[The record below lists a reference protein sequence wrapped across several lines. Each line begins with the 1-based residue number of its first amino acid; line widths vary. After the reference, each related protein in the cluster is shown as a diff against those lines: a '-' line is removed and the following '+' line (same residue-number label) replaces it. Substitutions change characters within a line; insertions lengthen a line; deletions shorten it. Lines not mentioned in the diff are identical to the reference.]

1 MSDVNRD
8 LNQERGATMSRI
20 DTLARRDRPI
30 SAVSETAPIELDC
43 KGLLCPLPVYRTS
56 QAINLLRQGQT
67 LRVEC
72 TDPGSLAD
80 FPALARQRGL
90 TLLSA
95 TAENGVQVFL
105 LRKDSAQ

>member
-1 MSDVNRD
+1 MSERITQSRAAAGANAGDV
-8 LNQERGATMSRI
+8 
-20 DTLARRDRPI
+20 
-30 SAVSETAPIELDC
+30 ELDC
-43 KGLLCPLPVYRTS
+43 RGLLCPLPVY
-56 QAINLLRQGQT
+56 QASRAIDRLLPGQV

-95 TAENGVQVFL
+95 KEHEGVQVFR
-105 LRKDSAQ
+105 LRKEQGG